1 MKLKLDLHVHSCLS
15 DDGISTPEE
24 LLRAARERGLDGIAL
39 TDHNLLSE
47 GRDEYPFIIPGCEFS
62 TSEGHILGLFIDELP
77 SCVYRGTGPLPSAD
91 EVIRAIHENG
101 GVAVW
106 AHPYER
112 HMTVNEDTVRLC
124 DLVET
129 SNSRACFKNK
139 KANDMAKD
147 LAARLSLPCTGG
159 SDAHRASE
167 LGNSF
172 TQLACQAESLNSIKV
187 ALLTGNTAAVHVK
200 DTRRIN
206 KGLSQ
211 LEKCRKKHA
220 TLPRMVK
227 AYIYILYCLLSD
239 LFKR

>member
-77 SCVYRGTGPLPSAD
+77 SCVYRGAGPLPSAD
-91 EVIRAIHENG
+91 EVIRAIHEDG

-139 KANDMAKD
+139 RANDMAKD

-167 LGNSF
+167 VGNSF
-172 TQLACQAESLNSIKV
+172 TELDCQVKSLDGIKS
-187 ALLTGNTAAVHVK
+187 ALLAGNTVSVHVR
-200 DTRRIN
+200 DTRRVN

-211 LEKCRKKHA
+211 LEKCRRKQVP
-220 TLPRMVK
+220 LPRMIK
-227 AYIYILYCLLSD
+227 AYIYIIYCLLSD